1 MYLFALDVR
10 DDGTF
15 PLDPD
20 FRGLM
25 FAGMVQGMDDMG
37 LIGPDCGL
45 TVALAHGVAS
55 LWSLDEG

>member
-1 MYLFALDVR
+1 
-10 DDGTF
+10 
-15 PLDPD
+15 
-20 FRGLM
+20 
-25 FAGMVQGMDDMG
+25 MVQGMDDMG